1 MDNMAKRKK
10 LDAVLFRMFP
20 ETKAA
25 FKEVCDIEEISM
37 SQKLFDFVEA
47 EIARHGVKVKRKRD

>member
-1 MDNMAKRKK
+1 
-10 LDAVLFRMFP
+10 MFP
-20 ETKAA
+20 ETKVA

-47 EIARHGVKVKRKRD
+47 EIARHGVKVKRKK

>member
-1 MDNMAKRKK
+1 MAKRKK
-10 LDAVLFRMFP
+10 IVGLLFHMFP

-47 EIARHGVKVKRKRD
+47 EIARHGVKKKRKK